1 MDPAATKQERTP
13 LLPPTKKVE
22 PRQPA
27 TARDKRTPTTQQR
40 ISSLPTVQ
48 TAEPTRAT
56 VTEDEIRLRAY
67 EIYLK
72 RGGESGDEFNDWIQ
86 AERELRGD

>member
-1 MDPAATKQERTP
+1 MGPAVTKQERTP
-13 LLPPTKKVE
+13 LAATKTAE
-22 PRQPA
+22 PRQP
-27 TARDKRTPTTQQR
+27 TASRDDRTPTTQQR
-40 ISSLPTVQ
+40 SSLPKVQ

-56 VTEDEIRLRAY
+56 VKEDEIRLRAY
-67 EIYLK
+67 EIYLQ

>member
-13 LLPPTKKVE
+13 LPPTKKVE

-86 AERELRGD
+86 AERELQGD